1 MQLSVIR
8 IEFVNVPFPETPP
21 ALSYLS
27 SLYVRIR
34 TGKHLPEFFAGFI
47 IFSARGMHYF
57 CAPRYSIQSNI
68 FSQLVIT
75 RTQRNVLFISKLCR
89 LFLGQQTRS
98 GVHLFFSSFA
108 WKKTI
113 PSIYGILIRVSFRSF
128 YHHRFY
134 LLYAMR
140 LYVKHL
146 CINVELSA
154 GIIFFIG

>member
-1 MQLSVIR
+1 LILQLSVIR

-27 SLYVRIR
+27 SLYVRKR

-57 CAPRYSIQSNI
+57 CAP
-68 FSQLVIT
+68 
-75 RTQRNVLFISKLCR
+75 R